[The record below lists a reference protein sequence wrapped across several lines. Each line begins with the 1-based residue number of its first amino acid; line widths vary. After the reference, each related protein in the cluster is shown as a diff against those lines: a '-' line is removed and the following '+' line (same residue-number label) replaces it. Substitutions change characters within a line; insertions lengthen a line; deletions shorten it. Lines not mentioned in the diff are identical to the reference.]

1 MVLRH
6 RPGAG
11 GESAGEDG
19 KTEAVRFV
27 RAARIKCSESSFV
40 ETGKEQFMQSALKM
54 QKSVWF
60 HTLLEITLMEGVILL
75 LNCLVRLVMR
85 AAGFLIPTPLI
96 HQGIKPEHNPRFL
109 PVSFFPF

>member
-19 KTEAVRFV
+19 KTEAVRFG

-40 ETGKEQFMQSALKM
+40 ETGKEQFMQSTLKM

-60 HTLLEITLMEGVILL
+60 HTLLQTHLRVCWLLFNCPEDYEGCRISDS
-75 LNCLVRLVMR
+75 NAFNSSRDK
-85 AAGFLIPTPLI
+85 AGT
-96 HQGIKPEHNPRFL
+96 
-109 PVSFFPF
+109 